1 MLVLNRR
8 IGETVIIADDISV
21 TVLAVKGSQV
31 RLGLTAP
38 PTVPIHREEIYDRIQ
53 RERESATPHVPV
65 VTHAVNGKRRGR
77 RLISA

>member
-21 TVLAVKGSQV
+21 TVLAVKGSHV

-53 RERESATPHVPV
+53 RERAAATPYVPV
-65 VTHAVNGKRRGR
+65 IRHAVNGKRR
-77 RLISA
+77 